1 MPITPDDIRQRQ
13 FEVGRRGYD
22 RDEVERFRAE
32 VAETV
37 EELSQTISGFEA
49 RLGQLGIDDVPDL
62 GEELSRVAAEVGT
75 ILEDA
80 RRAAT
85 EMRRRAEEDATRWRA
100 DAERDAGASRLEAET
115 EAAEWRSQAQAE
127 ATEQRSSAA
136 ADTERLRAEAQR
148 QTEELR
154 GSAWAAAAAMIERAN
169 ADAAALVAEATQDA
183 LFIRAGAER
192 DSLRLTGTAR
202 QDAEAEM
209 KGARTEAER
218 MVREA
223 EQESGRLMEE
233 GRLATEAAAEEVRV
247 LDQQRIE
254 LLVDVEAMQR
264 TIDQMD
270 LQLEARLNPTP
281 VVEDQPPAGWAPE
294 PAVRVVPASRLL
306 TPGPIDADELMAEV
320 ARLREEST
328 AATPGASAP
337 PDGRDGET
345 PAAGE
350 DDAEDAATDPP
361 AEAASLS
368 AEAAGPVE
376 VSAGAEVIEL
386 ARRGGEVIELPVPGE
401 VPVDPAGA
409 PAETVD
415 RLEPGAVSEA
425 AGPPTSALDDLF
437 ASLRIS
443 GEDTAVDVGESDG
456 DLTTEGDSER
466 VPAPTPEPAPP
477 PAGDSPPAVDPA
489 AAAELRARLLLPTE
503 NTALRTVKRGIV
515 DLQNRVLAEI
525 HDDPTGWSPDGAATG
540 EAFAASMATLI
551 EAAYAAGHEAAG
563 ELTGRPGPEP

>member
-37 EELSQTISGFEA
+37 EELSRTISGFEA

-85 EMRRRAEEDATRWRA
+85 EMRRRADEDAARWRA
-100 DAERDAGASRLEAET
+100 DAERDASASRLEAET
-115 EAAEWRSQAQAE
+115 EAAELRSRAQEETA
-127 ATEQRSSAA
+127 EQRSSSA
-136 ADTERLRAEAQR
+136 ADAERLRDEAKAQA
-148 QTEELR
+148 EELR
-154 GSAWAAAAAMIERAN
+154 GAAWAAAAAMIERAD

-209 KGARTEAER
+209 KVARTEAER
-218 MVREA
+218 MIREA
-223 EQESGRLMEE
+223 EQESSRLMEE

-264 TIDQMD
+264 TFDQMD
-270 LQLEARLNPTP
+270 IQLEARLNPTP
-281 VVEDQPPAGWAPE
+281 VVEDPPPAGWTPE

-328 AATPGASAP
+328 VATSGTGAP
-337 PDGRDGET
+337 PDDEDGET
-345 PAAGE
+345 PTAGV
-350 DDAEDAATDPP
+350 DDAEDRQPT
-361 AEAASLS
+361 
-368 AEAAGPVE
+368 
-376 VSAGAEVIEL
+376 
-386 ARRGGEVIELPVPGE
+386 RRSRRRTPLRRRLDRSRSRPVP
-401 VPVDPAGA
+401 
-409 PAETVD
+409 
-415 RLEPGAVSEA
+415 R
-425 AGPPTSALDDLF
+425 
-437 ASLRIS
+437 
-443 GEDTAVDVGESDG
+443 
-456 DLTTEGDSER
+456 
-466 VPAPTPEPAPP
+466 
-477 PAGDSPPAVDPA
+477 
-489 AAAELRARLLLPTE
+489 
-503 NTALRTVKRGIV
+503 
-515 DLQNRVLAEI
+515 
-525 HDDPTGWSPDGAATG
+525 
-540 EAFAASMATLI
+540 
-551 EAAYAAGHEAAG
+551 
-563 ELTGRPGPEP
+563 